1 MVFGR
6 FGVLTVGQAR
16 RKARDL
22 LGEVAKDED
31 PANKRRAKR
40 SGPTINEICD
50 WYLRNAEAGKIIG
63 RSRGPIKAS
72 TLQMDHGRIESHIRP
87 LLGKRVIE
95 TLKLGDIEAA
105 QADIAAGKTCKPR
118 GGATQGGEG
127 VAACTMS
134 SLHSILEHAVRLS
147 EISNNPCAGR
157 SRLASTPK
165 MRWLSKAELRLMGAA
180 IREAEAEGEHPTG
193 IAALRLLLLTGFRR
207 L

>member
-6 FGVLTVGQAR
+6 FGVLPVGQAR

-22 LGEVAKDED
+22 LGEVARDED
-31 PANKRRAKR
+31 PADKRRAKR

-95 TLKLGDIEAA
+95 
-105 QADIAAGKTCKPR
+105 
-118 GGATQGGEG
+118 
-127 VAACTMS
+127 
-134 SLHSILEHAVRLS
+134 H
-147 EISNNPCAGR
+147 
-157 SRLASTPK
+157 
-165 MRWLSKAELRLMGAA
+165 
-180 IREAEAEGEHPTG
+180 
-193 IAALRLLLLTGFRR
+193 
-207 L
+207 